1 MRKPRKKE
9 EENLQLAVSRY
20 INLQYSNVLFTS
32 DASGLKLPIGLASK
46 WKSQRCVKWK
56 IPDMIILHPK
66 WSKTTNAL
74 LHLGLV
80 LELKKSTDELYRKD
94 GTIRMDAHI
103 LEQEK
108 ALQHLEGLGYHA
120 QFVCGFDEAKW
131 VIDWY
136 LG

>member
-20 INLQYSNVLFTS
+20 INLQYPNVLFTS

-46 WKSQRCVKWK
+46 WKLQRCAKWK
-56 IPDMIILHPK
+56 IPDMIILEPRHRF
-66 WSKTTNAL
+66 A
-74 LHLGLV
+74 GLI
-80 LELKKSTDELYRKD
+80 LELKKSVGELLRKD
-94 GTIRMDAHI
+94 GAMRKDAHI
-103 LEQEK
+103 IEQRRS
-108 ALQHLEGLGYHA
+108 LQHLCNRGYHA
-120 QFVCGFDEAKW
+120 QFVCGFDEAKI

>member
-20 INLQYSNVLFTS
+20 INLQYPNVLFTS

-46 WKSQRCVKWK
+46 WKAQRCAKWK
-56 IPDMIILHPK
+56 IPDMIILEPRHRF
-66 WSKTTNAL
+66 A
-74 LHLGLV
+74 GLI
-80 LELKKSTDELYRKD
+80 LELKKSVKELYRKD
-94 GTIRMDAHI
+94 GTIRQDSHVI
-103 LEQEK
+103 EQQKSLEY
-108 ALQHLEGLGYHA
+108 LCNRGYYA
-120 QFVCGFDEAKW
+120 QFVCGFDEAKK